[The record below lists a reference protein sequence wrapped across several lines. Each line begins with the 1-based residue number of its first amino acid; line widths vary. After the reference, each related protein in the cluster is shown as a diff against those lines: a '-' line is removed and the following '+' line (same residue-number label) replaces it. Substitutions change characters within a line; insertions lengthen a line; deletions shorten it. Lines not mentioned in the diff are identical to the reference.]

1 MELSAFR
8 FLLISATIVLVTTI
22 GCIRSSNCFSIENN
36 DFILS
41 SDKVSVK
48 TVNLQISKINQ
59 RINTNSFPDQ
69 SIRSKINSLPRRC
82 LQNRVGKQPA
92 FHRAAAGCA
101 ARCVGCAAA
110 AANEPYIG
118 CIDWYEMVS
127 FLYKISGCFE

>member
-48 TVNLQISKINQ
+48 TVNSQISKINQ

-92 FHRAAAGCA
+92 FHRAAAGCGWL
-101 ARCVGCAAA
+101 RWLC
-110 AANEPYIG
+110 
-118 CIDWYEMVS
+118 
-127 FLYKISGCFE
+127 SGCSQMSLILAASVVIECFLFCTKL